1 MVTPEEYISAVVREM
16 ELRAATLPT
25 PVTAATLYFGGGTPS
40 LMSPD
45 LVGRVIDSAVQLYG
59 LITDAEV
66 TIEANPAPDRRK
78 APWLSQSWS

>member
-1 MVTPEEYISAVVREM
+1 M

-25 PVTAATLYFGGGTPS
+25 PVTAATLYFGGGTLR

-45 LVGRVIDSAVQLYG
+45 LVGRAIDSAVQLYG

-66 TIEANPAPDRRK
+66 TIEANPAP
-78 APWLSQSWS
+78 